1 VSRQR
6 LCLRGTTDYWVN
18 DALEQP
24 FFAVERPIDQG
35 MLEALKSDIV
45 PRLLQDVPRQPSEE
59 ELQADPHCCRFVI
72 IFDRE
77 GYSPVFFKEMWQT
90 HRIAC
95 ITYHKYPK
103 EAWPEKEFADVKVT
117 LPRGETESMKLA
129 ERGSRIGDK
138 KNGLWVR
145 EVRKLT
151 ASGHQTS
158 LISSAYGQLALEDA
172 AGIFSRWSQENFFRY
187 MMEHYAIDLL
197 SEYQTEEIPGTNRP
211 VVNPRWRDLDGRFR
225 SLKGKLQR
233 QQAEFAALTLHPET
247 DDKAVTKW
255 EKRKSEL
262 VEAIEQLE
270 HELEEVKQQR
280 KETPHHLEWEE
291 LPVDDKF
298 ERLAPSRKRLMDT
311 VKLIAYRA
319 ETAIVKIV
327 REVLAR
333 EEDARSL
340 VRDLFRTVAD
350 ICPDTKAGL
359 LRVKVHSM
367 ANPRSNR
374 AIEHLLEVLNAAEMT
389 YPGTTLKLDYNMVGP
404 APIQ

>member
-1 VSRQR
+1 MSRQR

-24 FFAVERPIDQG
+24 FFAVERPIDHG

-45 PRLLQDVPRQPSEE
+45 PRLLQDVPRQPSKE
-59 ELQADPHCCRFVI
+59 ELQADPHRCRFVI

-77 GYSPVFFKEMWQT
+77 GYSPAFFKEMWQT

-103 EAWPEKEFADVKVT
+103 EAWPEEEFADVRVT
-117 LPRGETESMKLA
+117 LPRGETVTMKLA

-151 ASGHQTS
+151 ANGHQTS

-172 AGIFSRWSQENFFRY
+172 AGIFSRWSQENFFHY

-197 SEYQTEEIPGTNRP
+197 SEYKTEEIPGTNRP

-225 SLKGKLQR
+225 SLKSKLQR
-233 QQAEFAALTLHPET
+233 RQAEFAALTLHPET
-247 DDKAVTKW
+247 DDKAVQKW
-255 EKRKSEL
+255 EQTKGEL
-262 VEAIEQLE
+262 VEAIQQLE
-270 HELEEVKQQR
+270 HELEKVKQQR

-298 ERLAPSRKRLMDT
+298 KRLAPSRKRLMDT
-311 VKLIAYRA
+311 VKLIA
-319 ETAIVKIV
+319 
-327 REVLAR
+327 
-333 EEDARSL
+333 
-340 VRDLFRTVAD
+340 
-350 ICPDTKAGL
+350 
-359 LRVKVHSM
+359 
-367 ANPRSNR
+367 
-374 AIEHLLEVLNAAEMT
+374 
-389 YPGTTLKLDYNMVGP
+389 
-404 APIQ
+404 